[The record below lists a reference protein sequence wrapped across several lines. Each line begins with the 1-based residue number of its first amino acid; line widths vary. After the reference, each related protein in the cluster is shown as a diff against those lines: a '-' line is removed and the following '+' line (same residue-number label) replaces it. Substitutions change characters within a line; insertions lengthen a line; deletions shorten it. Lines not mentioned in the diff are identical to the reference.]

1 MQSPAP
7 ADILSYHARRR
18 LRRAIQ
24 FVAATMRTTKIEE
37 VSSTGAPV
45 AELKYLPD
53 VQVQL
58 GAVRQPPESRGAGPL
73 RPDIAAWARLRQTS
87 VIIAHLRD
95 PLPDLAE
102 VVFTLAFYD
111 VGVATFER
119 YFLWTEPGSC
129 PLSGQRWWM
138 IGGNDNDI
146 LIQLG
151 REGPV
156 PTLTKPWKTEEER
169 EAGEARAD
177 ALISA
182 FIWNG

>member
-7 ADILSYHARRR
+7 ADILSFNARRR
-18 LRRAIQ
+18 LRRTIQ

-45 AELKYLPD
+45 AELRYLPE
-53 VQVQL
+53 VQIQL
-58 GAVRQPPESRGAGPL
+58 GAVRQPPDLRGTSRL
-73 RPDIAAWARLRQTS
+73 RPDIAAWARARQTS
-87 VIIAHLRD
+87 VLIAHLRD
-95 PLPDLAE
+95 PLPELAE
-102 VVFTLAFYD
+102 VVFTIAFYD

-119 YFLWTEPGSC
+119 YFLWTQPASH
-129 PLSGQRWWM
+129 PRSGEQWWL
-138 IGGNDNDI
+138 IGDNNI

-156 PTLTKPWKTEEER
+156 PTLTKPWSSEEER